1 MSPIIVWFRRDLRL
15 SDNPALTAAA
25 MSGQPIIPLYI
36 HDETGAR
43 PIGGA
48 SKWWL
53 AGSLQALD
61 AELRQRGSQ
70 LVLRRGASEKVLT
83 EVGREVRATAIY
95 WNRLYDRNARD
106 TESIIAGQWNN
117 HHAFNGALLCEPWA
131 LTTKAGNNF
140 RVFTPFWNALLRR
153 GEPAPP
159 LAAPARLPAPAR
171 WPRSEM
177 IEDWKLR
184 PTAPDWA
191 AGLRATWTPGETAA
205 SARLDDFLQ
214 EGIGDYSRRRDFPG
228 VDGTSRLSPHLAFGD
243 ISPRQIWHRVRTHAA
258 AHPAHESSAASYLRQ
273 LGWREFSYHL
283 LYHFPDLPRR
293 NWNARF
299 DAFSWRKDEAAIEA
313 WRRGR
318 TGYPLVDA
326 AMRELWTTGWMHN
339 RARMI
344 VASFLVKDLLLP
356 WQAGEAWFWDTL
368 VDADPANNAAGWQ
381 WVAGSGADAA
391 PYFRVFNPITQCM
404 KFDPSGAYIRRWLP
418 ELGALPDQHLHRPW
432 DAPADILQQAGVV
445 IGETYPRPI
454 IDHTPA
460 RDRALAAY
468 ARMKRNI

>member
-1 MSPIIVWFRRDLRL
+1 MSSIIVWFRRDLRL

-36 HDETGAR
+36 HDETDAR

-61 AELRQRGSQ
+61 AELRRRGSR
-70 LVLRRGASEKVLT
+70 LILRRGATEKILE
-83 EVGREVRATAIY
+83 EVGREVDAEAVY
-95 WNRLYDRNARD
+95 WNRLYDREARD
-106 TESIIAGQWNN
+106 TESIIATQWKN
-117 HHAFNGALLCEPWA
+117 HYAFNGALLCEPWA
-131 LTTKAGNNF
+131 LTTKAGSDF
-140 RVFTPFWNALLRR
+140 RVFTPFWEALLQR

-159 LAAPARLPAPAR
+159 LAAPARLPAPTR
-171 WPRSEM
+171 WPRSDA
-177 IEDWKLR
+177 IKDWKLR

-191 AGLRATWTPGETAA
+191 AGLRSTWTPGEAAA

-214 EGIGDYSRRRDFPG
+214 EDIGAYGRRRDFPG
-228 VDGTSRLSPHLAFGD
+228 IVGTSRLSPHLAFGD
-243 ISPRQIWHRVRTHAA
+243 ISPRQIWHRARTRAA
-258 AHPAHESSAASYLRQ
+258 AHPAHESGAASYLRQ

-468 ARMKRNI
+468 ARMKGST